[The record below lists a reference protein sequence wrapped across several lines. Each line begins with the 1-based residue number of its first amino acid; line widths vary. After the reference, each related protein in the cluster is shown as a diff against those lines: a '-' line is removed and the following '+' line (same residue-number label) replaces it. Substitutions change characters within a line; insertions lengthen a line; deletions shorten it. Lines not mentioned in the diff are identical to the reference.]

1 MNLSLDELKKIIIKS
16 GLVKPEEF
24 DAAVEVAHD
33 QNKSIV
39 AVLSE
44 RGQVLEKFLGQI
56 IADYL
61 KVPYADIRDQPIH
74 SKILSQIPEN
84 FALNKRVAAFAQSD
98 GQLEVAMED
107 PKDIKSISVLEKKT
121 AQTVVPFFTLP
132 EVLNQALDF
141 YRQDVE
147 KDFEKI
153 ILESA
158 SQAKGYTS
166 GEELPVIK
174 LLETLLEFA
183 AAKAASDVHIE
194 NVGDKVVVRFR
205 VYGKLQDVLELPA
218 AVQQGIITRIKILTN
233 LKIDEHRIPQDGRF
247 RFRHLDDE
255 ISVRVSILPTYFG
268 EDAELRL
275 LSAAE
280 RPKTLDDLGLRDRNL
295 EIVLAEIKKPS
306 GMILSTG
313 PTGSGKTT
321 TLYDILNLLNTE
333 EVNICT
339 VEDPIEYGLRR
350 VNQVQINPI
359 TGLTFAAGLRSILR
373 HDPNIILVGEI
384 RDAETA
390 EIAVHAAL
398 TGHLLLSSLHTAD
411 AVSTIPRLYDLGV
424 QPYLIG
430 STLRLVIAQR
440 LVAKSC
446 QSCLD
451 ATPLEQ
457 SLIEGL
463 KERFGAKLPKSI
475 LDKNL
480 QLHVGKGCPVCNH
493 TGFLGRI
500 GLFEVL
506 KISEKIKELIFKKA
520 TAPQILA
527 QATAEGFK
535 TILEDGVE
543 KVESGLTTLEEVI
556 RVAVD

>member
-39 AVLSE
+39 AVLIE

-74 SKILSQIPEN
+74 SKILGQIPEN